1 MLSLVCK
8 MAGAHTMKH
17 FNRRCRRNLFVLLLI
32 AVVIGLESSYLM
44 LDILTDDLVFWIK
57 IYIFYFMKI
66 SEYVKHQHQ
75 QSVIINVAASGN
87 RRTIFLCETNYSGFS
102 AFQFYQYSYAI
113 NSKNLPGIFQRK
125 IP

>member
-8 MAGAHTMKH
+8 MAGTHTMKH

-32 AVVIGLESSYLM
+32 AVVIGLESSYIMM

-66 SEYVKHQHQ
+66 FEYVIYQHR

-87 RRTIFLCETNYSGFS
+87 RRTITTYFLCETNYSGFS
-102 AFQFYQYSYAI
+102 ALQFY
-113 NSKNLPGIFQRK
+113 
-125 IP
+125 